1 MVWVNS
7 LLILHVLLCVYR
19 QYSEALLEILI
30 AGGIL
35 AGGKVES
42 DPIAIHCLFASQP
55 TIEDIRPHMQVGH
68 TQLTHPL

>member
-1 MVWVNS
+1 MKC
-7 LLILHVLLCVYR
+7 ILHR

-55 TIEDIRPHMQVGH
+55 TIEDIRPHMQVSH
-68 TQLTHPL
+68 TQAATPIIIGYV